1 MATVKMTKRL
11 PRNAKTQRGA
21 LTPAARTSFTKDAL
35 LLAGKAIQIGKP
47 HTVVA
52 LP

>member
-1 MATVKMTKRL
+1 MMTKRL
-11 PRNAKTQRGA
+11 LRNAKTLRGT

-35 LLAGKAIQIGKP
+35 SLAGKAIQGGKP
-47 HTVVA
+47 HTVVE